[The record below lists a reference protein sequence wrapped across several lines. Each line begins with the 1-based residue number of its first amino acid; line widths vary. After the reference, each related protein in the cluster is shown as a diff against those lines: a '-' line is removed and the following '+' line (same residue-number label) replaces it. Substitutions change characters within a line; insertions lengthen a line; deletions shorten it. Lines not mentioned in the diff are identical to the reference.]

1 MTSSTL
7 LNGNPPLFYSLQ
19 IVLVAEVTFEIF
31 LKLVL
36 LEVRLSTESCFDLTY
51 NEKIFLAIN

>member
-7 LNGNPPLFYSLQ
+7 LNGNPPLFYSLE
-19 IVLVAEVTFEIF
+19 IVLVTEVTFEIF

-36 LEVRLSTESCFDLTY
+36 LEVRLSTES
-51 NEKIFLAIN
+51 

>member
-7 LNGNPPLFYSLQ
+7 LNGNPPLFYSLK
-19 IVLVAEVTFEIF
+19 IVLVTEVTFEVF

-36 LEVRLSTESCFDLTY
+36 LEVRLSTES
-51 NEKIFLAIN
+51 